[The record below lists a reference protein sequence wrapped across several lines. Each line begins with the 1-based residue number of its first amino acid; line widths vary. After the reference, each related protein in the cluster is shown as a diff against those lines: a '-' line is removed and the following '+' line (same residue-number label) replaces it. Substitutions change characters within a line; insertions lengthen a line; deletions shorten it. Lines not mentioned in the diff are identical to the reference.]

1 MIGKWIGAALILFAS
16 WGLGCWLALRWK
28 GRLRALEEL
37 RRMVYFLKGEIT
49 YGHAALDEAMLR
61 VGKREGGALGQ
72 IFAQAAEE
80 NAGRGG
86 ESLGE
91 IWERAVER
99 GKKELGVLE
108 KEDWEQFK
116 ELGEH
121 LGYLDVDM
129 QERTILLYLEQL
141 DLSIEYLRL
150 HSRERRRLYMSLGA
164 AGGVFLV
171 LILL

>member
-80 NAGRGG
+80 IAGRGG
-86 ESLGE
+86 ESLDE

-99 GKKELGVLE
+99 GKKELGVQD
-108 KEDWEQFK
+108 KEDWEQF
-116 ELGEH
+116 
-121 LGYLDVDM
+121 
-129 QERTILLYLEQL
+129 
-141 DLSIEYLRL
+141 
-150 HSRERRRLYMSLGA
+150 
-164 AGGVFLV
+164 
-171 LILL
+171 

>member
-1 MIGKWIGAALILFAS
+1 M
-16 WGLGCWLALRWK
+16 
-28 GRLRALEEL
+28 
-37 RRMVYFLKGEIT
+37 
-49 YGHAALDEAMLR
+49 
-61 VGKREGGALGQ
+61 
-72 IFAQAAEE
+72 
-80 NAGRGG
+80 
-86 ESLGE
+86 
-91 IWERAVER
+91 ER
-99 GKKELGVLE
+99 GTKEIGVLE
-108 KEDWEQFK
+108 KEDWGEFK

-129 QERTILLYLEQL
+129 QERTMLLYLEQL

>member
-80 NAGRGG
+80 IAGRGG

-99 GKKELGVLE
+99 GKRSLACWKRRTGSSL
-108 KEDWEQFK
+108 KNW
-116 ELGEH
+116 GEH